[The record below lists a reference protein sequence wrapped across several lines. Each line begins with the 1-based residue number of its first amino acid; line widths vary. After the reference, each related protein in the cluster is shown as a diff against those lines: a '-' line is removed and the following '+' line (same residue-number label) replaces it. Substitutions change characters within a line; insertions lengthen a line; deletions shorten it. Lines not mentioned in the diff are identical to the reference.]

1 MKGTDNMNTNKNIL
15 KAGLAV
21 LAAILCLSLLVSC
34 KNKDEEN
41 LGGADGSTG
50 IVITDSGNGGDAP

>member
-1 MKGTDNMNTNKNIL
+1 MNTNKNML

-21 LAAILCLSLLVSC
+21 LAAILCLSALVSC
-34 KNKDEEN
+34 KDKDEEN
-41 LGGADGSTG
+41 IGGADSSTG